1 METTVFY
8 SQFVKLKFGDKSTQS
23 DKAVLWF
30 MDFIGINSYFLQS
43 LHF

>member
-1 METTVFY
+1 MKIQQIKVR
-8 SQFVKLKFGDKSTQS
+8 KHMQS
-23 DKAVLWF
+23 DKADLWC